1 MDPDPDEENIKDV
14 VLDDEIER
22 HCCMVFEDNNGGV
35 DDMKALLHAKKWN
48 VYNS

>member
-22 HCCMVFEDNNGGV
+22 HWRMIFEDNNGGV
-35 DDMKALLHAKKWN
+35 DGTLLPNMKIGRA
-48 VYNS
+48 SC